1 MRWHTKNEEKKY
13 FFYEKSDQSLKAS
26 QKFQR
31 QCLGMEYTTNFVFYL
46 IEKKIANKKVPRM
59 SFS

>member
-26 QKFQR
+26 QKFS
-31 QCLGMEYTTNFVFYL
+31 TTMFRNGIYNKFCILFDR
-46 IEKKIANKKVPRM
+46 EKDCK
-59 SFS
+59 